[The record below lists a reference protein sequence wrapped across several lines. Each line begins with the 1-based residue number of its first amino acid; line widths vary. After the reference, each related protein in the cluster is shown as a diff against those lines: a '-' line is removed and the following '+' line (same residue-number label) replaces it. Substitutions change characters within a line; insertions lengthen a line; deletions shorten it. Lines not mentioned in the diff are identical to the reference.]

1 MSKLWMIT
9 AREYTSRVKK
19 KTFILTTILAPIGM
33 VIFWAAL
40 IFIMTSGS
48 ERKEVAIVDPAG
60 VLQLQEQGKLRD
72 GNITYKYPQGDL
84 ESVRENAE
92 EKGYAGIL
100 HVPEQRLDSLTR
112 TLRVVYYSDEDLGIK
127 SKGNLQKAIKK
138 QARKI
143 KMDQL
148 ALSEQRLEQLDTDV
162 QLKTAALDGTE
173 EEGSDYKAEVATVIG
188 WIVVLLIYAIIFFY
202 GNMVMRSVMEE
213 KTNRIVEVLVSSVK
227 PFELM
232 LGKILGVGAVGLT
245 QFAIWAV
252 TFPLMYLGVG
262 LLFADK
268 LQEMQANMDTAT
280 AAGAEQQAETILMA
294 MNGLQSFNFTYI
306 IGMLL
311 IFFLLG
317 YFLYASLFA
326 AVGAAM
332 GDDSGEGQSLT
343 LIVSL
348 PIIIGFYVGISAINN
363 PNSSMAI
370 WSSIIPFFSPIIMPV
385 RIIFEPPIWQVI
397 LSIVILFF
405 SAIFFIWLSGRIY
418 RVGILMYGKKTSI
431 KEFVQWI
438 FRKD

>member
-1 MSKLWMIT
+1 MIT

-48 ERKEVAIVDPAG
+48 ERKEVAIVDPTG

-72 GNITYKYPQGDL
+72 GSITYKYPKGDL
-84 ESVRENAE
+84 ESVREDAE

-127 SKGNLQKAIKK
+127 SKGNLQKSIKK

-162 QLKTAALDGTE
+162 QLKTAGLDGTE

-280 AAGAEQQAETILMA
+280 TAGAEQQAETILMA

-363 PNSSMAI
+363 PNSGMAI

-418 RVGILMYGKKTSI
+418 RVGILMYGKKTTV